1 MYSYEIRWFGINI
14 FVRKAP
20 QLEEAVKIK
29 ASAPPLPSFENV
41 INYIYSYATEIQL
54 LNWIVLILVK

>member
-1 MYSYEIRWFGINI
+1 MYFYEIRWFGIKI
-14 FVRKAP
+14 FVCKVP

-29 ASAPPLPSFENV
+29 PPPLPSFENV
-41 INYIYSYATEIQL
+41 INYIYSNATEILL